1 MSTANAPAVD
11 AAAATPLPQSQ
22 PDPYPATSRFEIGEQ
37 DFLLDGRPLQILSG
51 ALHYFRIHPDHW
63 SDRIVKAR
71 QLGLNTIETYVA
83 WNAHSPHPG
92 EFHTEGGLDLG
103 RFLDLIAREGM
114 HAIVRPGPYICAEWT
129 NGGLPAWL
137 FRNPDTG
144 VRRNEPGFMAAISD
158 FYHNLAP
165 IIVPRQI
172 DIGGPIILVQVENEY
187 GAYGEDKAYLRA
199 LADLTRRIGVTVP
212 LTTVDQPMEDMLER
226 GGLPE
231 LHKTGSFGSRI
242 AERLDTLRRHQPTG
256 PLMCS
261 EFWDGW
267 FDSWGLHHHTTPI
280 EHSAQD
286 LDELLARGASVNI
299 YMLHGGTNFG
309 FTNGANDK
317 GVYQP
322 ITTSYD
328 YDAPLDEA
336 GNPTAKYW
344 AFREVL
350 AKYAPLGDDKPLPAG
365 PRPEFAAPFLQT
377 IPLWDVVDHLGYW
390 TRREQPP
397 SADELGHYDGFTLYR
412 TEIDHAGPSM
422 FEVEEIR
429 DRAQVFLDQAGV
441 GVLARDHHERALAL
455 PPNARGTLD
464 LLVED
469 QGRVDYGPR
478 IGEPKGL
485 IGPARLNGEPV
496 EGWSVLPLNLAAIE
510 PVAEAL
516 RAVSEGAVS
525 TGAVADTAPNAL
537 IGPVFARATF
547 DLPEPG
553 DLHLDTSGWG
563 KGVVW
568 INGFC
573 LGRYWSRGPQHT
585 LYVPGPVL
593 RAKDNELI
601 LFEQH
606 ASSAMRVT
614 FVAAPDLGHTEQ

>member
-11 AAAATPLPQSQ
+11 AAALPLPEPG
-22 PDPYPATSRFEIGEQ
+22 PDQLPATSRFEIGEQ

-63 SDRIVKAR
+63 SDRIAKAR

-103 RFLDLIAREGM
+103 RFLDLIAGEGM

-144 VRRNEPGFMAAISD
+144 VRRNEPGFMSAISD

-172 DIGGPIILVQVENEY
+172 DRGGPIILVQVENEY
-187 GAYGEDKAYLRA
+187 GAYGEDKDYLRA

-309 FTNGANDK
+309 FSNGANDK

-350 AKYAPLGDDKPLPAG
+350 AKYTPLGDDKPLPAR
-365 PRPEFAAPFLQT
+365 PRPQFSAPLLQT
-377 IPLWDVVDHLGYW
+377 VPLWDVVDRLGYW

-412 TEIDHAGPSM
+412 TEIDYAGPLM
-422 FEVEEIR
+422 FEVEEVR
-429 DRAQVFLDQAGV
+429 DRAQVFLNRAGV
-441 GVLARDHHERALAL
+441 GVLARDHHDRALAL
-455 PPNARGTLD
+455 PPDARGALD

-485 IGPARLNGEPV
+485 IGPARLNGAPV
-496 EGWSVLPLNLAAIE
+496 EGWSVLPLNLAVIE

-516 RAVSEGAVS
+516 RAASGDDAS
-525 TGAVADTAPNAL
+525 HAAPNAL

-573 LGRYWSRGPQHT
+573 LGRYWSRGPQRT

-593 RAKDNELI
+593 RARDNELI

-606 ASSAMRVT
+606 ATSATRVT